1 MGEQLKSKEKLVN
14 VAIELFSTRG
24 FKGTSIRDIAN
35 AMDMSISNIYHYF
48 GNKEGLLLAV
58 LGHSSKG
65 LVEKLGEISQMDLDP
80 LERFKLLIKKH
91 IKLSEFYKKEIKI
104 FFLDEE
110 HLSPEGMKIN
120 NQTQTDIL
128 QIHIKSL
135 KDLKKAGYLQCES
148 TTIAAFNILGIINW
162 QLRWYR
168 TDGSLTLEEV
178 SGEII
183 SFILHGILGS
193 NPSDIKS
200 DS

>member
-1 MGEQLKSKEKLVN
+1 MAEHLKNKEKLVK

-58 LGHSSKG
+58 LEHSSKG

-80 LERFKLLIKKH
+80 LERFKLLIETH
-91 IKLSEFYKKEIKI
+91 IRLSELYKKEIKI

-110 HLSPEGMKIN
+110 HLSPEGIKIN

-128 QIHIKSL
+128 QIHL
-135 KDLKKAGYLQCES
+135 KALNDLKKAGHLQCKS

-168 TDGSLTLEEV
+168 TDGSLTLEDV
-178 SGEII
+178 SREIV

-193 NPSDIKS
+193 NPPGIKS

>member
-1 MGEQLKSKEKLVN
+1 VSEHLKSKEKLVQ

-24 FKGTSIRDIAN
+24 FKGTSIRDIAT
-35 AMDMSISNIYHYF
+35 AMNMSISNIYHYF

-58 LGHSSKG
+58 LEHSSKG
-65 LVEKLGEISQMDLDP
+65 LVEKLDEISQMDLDP
-80 LERFKLLIKKH
+80 LERFKLLIKTH
-91 IKLSEFYKKEIKI
+91 IQLSEFYKKEIKI

-110 HLSPEGMKIN
+110 HMSPEGMKIN

-135 KDLKKAGYLQCES
+135 KDLKKAGYLQCKS

-162 QLRWYR
+162 QMRWYR

-178 SGEII
+178 SWEII

>member
-1 MGEQLKSKEKLVN
+1 MSEHLKSKEKLVQ

-24 FKGTSIRDIAN
+24 FKGTSIRDIAK

-58 LGHSSKG
+58 LEHSSKG
-65 LVEKLGEISQMDLDP
+65 LVEKLGAISQMDLDP
-80 LERFKLLIKKH
+80 LERFKLLIKTH
-91 IKLSEFYKKEIKI
+91 IQLSEFYKKEIKI

-110 HLSPEGMKIN
+110 HLSPEGTKIN

-128 QIHIKSL
+128 QIHSKAL
-135 KDLKKAGYLQCES
+135 NDLKKAGHLRCKS

-168 TDGSLTLEEV
+168 TDGSFSLEEV
-178 SGEII
+178 AGEIL
-183 SFILHGILGS
+183 SFILHGILGDD
-193 NPSDIKS
+193 PADTKT